1 MSTSRSFSPRP
12 VTGLALTN
20 VPGAEVSRMARAP
33 VPLTRPTAGSAA
45 AWEAA
50 DARIAAVS
58 ARQLSERLR
67 WTIR

>member
-1 MSTSRSFSPRP
+1 MSTSRSPAARP
-12 VTGLALTN
+12 VTDFELTN
-20 VPGAEVSRMARAP
+20 VPGAAVSRITRLP
-33 VPLTRPTAGSAA
+33 VPLVRPTAGSAA